1 MVERVPLSDWD
12 AVESHL
18 RRFAGNVD
26 ASDSKLVSRM
36 GVARFAVTR
45 DGRVTAGMP
54 LHDFDGRADSLIF
67 DHNRGAIRIERA
79 GSTYVFRRP

>member
-1 MVERVPLSDWD
+1 MVVRVPLTEWD
-12 AVESHL
+12 EVESHL
-18 RRFAGNVD
+18 RRFAGDVD
-26 ASDSKLVSRM
+26 ASDSKLVTRM

-54 LHDFDGRADSLIF
+54 LHDFDGRADSLVF
-67 DHNRGAIRIERA
+67 DHDAGAIRIERA